1 MTLNNVF
8 LIAIVVTFSACA
20 TARYETYYE
29 AIDANNSENLAQAS
43 ATCVSQATNAANAAR
58 ASERASQTSGGGF
71 VGGFAQGMS
80 VGLAARNARVT
91 TMRSCMNAFGFR
103 EKRVCVSGC

>member
-20 TARYETYYE
+20 TARYETYYV
-29 AIDANNSENLAQAS
+29 ALDPNNSENLAQAS
-43 ATCVSQATNAANAAR
+43 ATCVSQATNASNVAR
-58 ASERASQTSGGGF
+58 ASEQASQTSGGGF
-71 VGGFAQGMS
+71 ATGLLQGMN
-80 VGLAARNARVT
+80 VGLAARNARET
-91 TMRSCMNAFGFR
+91 TMRSCMNAFGFT